1 MERTGN
7 LSEAVIC
14 QSPQQ
19 IKGAGETNRS
29 VVLPIEYSFL
39 QDSDICYA
47 RYIGLVTAAD
57 LEENYGRYLSD
68 RNYVPGRPELI
79 DLSECDFSALT
90 YASLSPL
97 AAFVD
102 QANVAAETTTLTCL
116 YGPTNTSF
124 GTARIYEAITAPMKG
139 LMVFV
144 TRSQRD
150 AMRFLQQPYSDIDT
164 FLQTQTVVPACPA
177 ETPDTASTDNGGT
190 EEEDT
195 KQLSGDLTVREAPR
209 QARSSKQ

>member
-1 MERTGN
+1 
-7 LSEAVIC
+7 
-14 QSPQQ
+14 
-19 IKGAGETNRS
+19 
-29 VVLPIEYSFL
+29 LPIEYSFL

-57 LEENYGRYLSD
+57 LEANYGRYLSD
-68 RNYVPGRPELI
+68 KNYVPGRPELI

-97 AAFVD
+97 ANFVD
-102 QANVAAETTTLTCL
+102 QANMAAGTTTLTCL

-124 GTARIYEAITAPMKG
+124 GTARIYEAIAAPLKG

-150 AMRFLQQPYSDIDT
+150 AMRFLQQPFSDIDT
-164 FLQTQTVVPACPA
+164 FLQTQTIVPACPA
-177 ETPDTASTDNGGT
+177 EAPDTEITANT
-190 EEEDT
+190 EP
-195 KQLSGDLTVREAPR
+195 APAAER
-209 QARSSKQ
+209 QYSAAPAADQKARKARSSK